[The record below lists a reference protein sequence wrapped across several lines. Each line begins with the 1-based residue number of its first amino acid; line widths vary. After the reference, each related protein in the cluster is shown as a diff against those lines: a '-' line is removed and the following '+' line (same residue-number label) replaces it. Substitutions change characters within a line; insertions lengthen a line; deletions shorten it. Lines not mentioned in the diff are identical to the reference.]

1 MELVMSKQ
9 SLKLAVSLMAATG
22 ALVLLGWRLLEFVEQ
37 VWGPGVNPFAVQ
49 PAIAPPRPALQVEE
63 IVPEPGAMPRTTA
76 ELGPEAGDL
85 PGWRVRPRDESAT
98 HVASGRPWRASDTPL
113 WRQPLNGQG
122 NSTPIIVGE
131 RVYATVADSGPT
143 LWLACFDLADGSN
156 IWRQPVSREPFPP
169 RHEKTS
175 DAASTPCS
183 DGTRIFVAHA
193 SRDTVRLAAFGA
205 DGRALWSAP
214 LGPFAASFGF
224 VTSPVW
230 VSGLVITGVDNSD
243 NGFLSAVDAET
254 GRLVWRRRRHQ
265 AGEGSY
271 SSPVLVRQPG
281 PEGDAEI
288 VLAGLERVAAFAIAD
303 GRPLWSV
310 GGISSTSGAT
320 AAIDGGICV
329 ATSGYPSRA
338 MVALRLGE
346 TGEPSLLWKEDRD
359 SEVPYVP
366 SPLAHD
372 GRLYVVHDDG
382 VAHCRDLATGKVAW
396 KKRIGGTFT
405 ASPAM
410 IGGELLCADESGR
423 CTLLALADGTV
434 RHEFALTGGCF
445 ATPIVVRDRLIIRT
459 TAELVAFSVGSQ

>member
-1 MELVMSKQ
+1 MSKQ
-9 SLKLAVSLMAATG
+9 SLKLAVSMVAAT
-22 ALVLLGWRLLEFVEQ
+22 AAIALLGWRLVEFVEQ
-37 VWGPGVNPFAVQ
+37 VWGPGANPFAVR
-49 PAIAPPRPALQVEE
+49 PEILPPRSAVQVEE
-63 IVPEPGAMPRTTA
+63 IVPQPGAVRLAAA
-76 ELGPEAGDL
+76 ESGLRAGDL
-85 PGWRVRPRDESAT
+85 PGWRVRPRDESITPA
-98 HVASGRPWRASDTPL
+98 VSSGPWRVSDAPL

-122 NSTPIIVGE
+122 NSTPIVVGE
-131 RVYATVADSGPT
+131 RIYVTVADSGPT
-143 LWLACFDLADGSN
+143 LWLACFDLADGSS

-193 SRDTVRLAAFGA
+193 TRDTVHLAAFGV
-205 DGRALWSAP
+205 DGRRLWTIP

-224 VTSPVW
+224 VTSPVLTG
-230 VSGLVITGVDNSD
+230 GLVITGVDNSD
-243 NGFLSAVDAET
+243 NGFLTAVDAET

-271 SSPVLVRQPG
+271 SSPVLVRR
-281 PEGDAEI
+281 EGAEADAEI
-288 VLAGLERVAAFAIAD
+288 VLAGLDRVAAFAVAD

-320 AAIDGGICV
+320 AAIEGEICV

-346 TGEPSLLWKEDRD
+346 VGEPSLLWKEDRD

-396 KKRIGGTFT
+396 KKRVGGTFT
-405 ASPAM
+405 ASPVAV
-410 IGGELLCADESGR
+410 GGELLCADESGR
-423 CTLLALADGTV
+423 CTLLALADGTM
-434 RHEFALTGGCF
+434 RHEFTLAGGCF
-445 ATPIVVRDRLIIRT
+445 ATPIVAGSRLIIRT
-459 TAELVAFSVGSQ
+459 TAELVAFAVGSR